1 MALKEL
7 FDAVTSF
14 VIVEIVGSVTRAD
27 YRRKLVY
34 LVTDAKY

>member
-7 FDAVTSF
+7 FEAVTSF

-27 YRRKLVY
+27 YRRKFSILGY
-34 LVTDAKY
+34 